1 MIPKRC
7 RGELREGVKL
17 FSPANFTEGI
27 FPIESHWFSGG
38 RNSFPKKNMFALTAD
53 EKKGIMKKID
63 ARKNIAQSLGLSE
76 KIRLLSGKNSW
87 YTGEIS
93 EKGIRALTL
102 HDGPHGV
109 RIEGVRNTVYP
120 NLCLLACSFD
130 PDVLYTVGRL
140 IGNDCARNGVDVL
153 LAPGINVKRSAVC
166 GRNFEYF
173 SEDPCLISELAAA
186 YVKGVQKNGISA
198 TVKHFCCNNQE
209 NYRMSVDCRVEEEAL
224 FNTYL
229 FPFYKVIK
237 ESAPD
242 CIMTSYNSVN
252 GEKTNES
259 SFLQK
264 EVLRERF
271 GFKGLIMSDWGAVTD
286 RRHAVEGGMDLE
298 MPGGNADSDSALE
311 RSVEGS
317 GAFETEADR
326 AVEHL
331 LALCEKHAEKPIAET
346 DADVAETVAELISES
361 IVMLKNED
369 VLPLRRGEKIGV
381 YGDKAKNPLL
391 QGGGCA
397 SVKCG
402 EYASPLSL
410 IEKEYEVVF
419 VESGGNLSLLKD
431 TDKILAF
438 IGEESPCSEA
448 YDRCGIGL
456 EIAERDAI
464 NELARMHKKVC
475 AVLQNGGAVSVGEL
489 NCGCLLETYYCGEYF
504 AQGLMKILNG
514 KSPCGRLAETFPQR
528 LEHTPAFIG
537 CKDGKTVF
545 YREGMYVGY
554 KYYSAKKIPVSYP
567 FGYGIGYGCIEYD
580 DFVLEHETV
589 TEDQPLSGSVRLTNT
604 SEFSGKEVVQIYYDT
619 EKIKKL
625 VWFDKVFVAAGE
637 SVTVR
642 FTVDNDYFSRYDGA
656 GYTLPNERGHVSVAR
671 NAEEVLFSLA
681 VEIKSAK
688 TPRIDEGML
697 IEDVYE
703 ALGAEAVRKYFSK
716 PLGLA
721 MYADENFVLPISG
734 NKLSE
739 NAFEQNTAMMMPLK
753 NLISFSGGK
762 YTLAELRAVLSEIN
776 GEIAARNANR

>member
-1 MIPKRC
+1 
-7 RGELREGVKL
+7 
-17 FSPANFTEGI
+17 
-27 FPIESHWFSGG
+27 
-38 RNSFPKKNMFALTAD
+38 
-53 EKKGIMKKID
+53 MKKTD
-63 ARKNIAQSLGLSE
+63 ARKQAVRSLGLSE
-76 KIRLLSGKNSW
+76 KIQLLSGKNSW
-87 YTGEIS
+87 YTGEIE
-93 EKGIRALTL
+93 EKGIRAITL

-130 PDVLYTVGRL
+130 PEALYTVGRL

-173 SEDPCLISELAAA
+173 SEDPCLIGELAVA
-186 YVKGVQKNGISA
+186 YVKGVQKNGVSA

-209 NYRMSVDCRVEEEAL
+209 NYRMSVDCRVEEDAL
-224 FNTYL
+224 FNIYL

-264 EVLRERF
+264 EVLRDRF
-271 GFKGLIMSDWGAVTD
+271 GFTGVVMSDWGAVTD
-286 RRHAVEGGMDLE
+286 RRRAVESGMDLE
-298 MPGGNADSDSALE
+298 MPGGNEESDSALE
-311 RSVEGS
+311 RAVEGS
-317 GAFETEADR
+317 ATFEAEADR

-331 LALCEKHAEKPIAET
+331 LALCEKHAKKPTAEEDVDIAET
-346 DADVAETVAELISES
+346 VSELISES
-361 IVMLKNED
+361 IVMLKNEG

-402 EYASPLSL
+402 KYASPLSL
-410 IEKEYEVVF
+410 IEREYETVF
-419 VESGGNLSLLKD
+419 VESGGDLSLLKD
-431 TDKILAF
+431 TDKIIAF

-448 YDRCGIGL
+448 YDRSGIGL
-456 EIAERDAI
+456 EVAERDAI
-464 NELARMHKKVC
+464 NELFRMHRRVC
-475 AVLQNGGAVSVGEL
+475 AVLQNGGAVDVGEL
-489 NCGCLLETYYCGEYF
+489 DCGCLLETYYCGEYF

-514 KSPCGRLAETFPQR
+514 KSPCGRLAETFPQS

-537 CKDGKTVF
+537 CKDRERVL

-554 KYYSAKKIPVSYP
+554 KYYSAKKLPVAYP
-567 FGYGIGYGCIEYD
+567 FGYGIGYGRIEYG
-580 DFVLEHETV
+580 DFTLDCDAV
-589 TEDQPLSGSVRLTNT
+589 TEEQPLSGSVRLTNV
-604 SEFSGKEVVQIYYDT
+604 SEYGQKEVVQIYYVTD
-619 EKIKKL
+619 KIKKL
-625 VWFDKVFVAAGE
+625 VYFGKVFVAAGE
-637 SVTVR
+637 SVVVR
-642 FTVDNDYFSRYDGA
+642 FTVDNDYFRRYDGE
-656 GYTLPNERGHVSVAR
+656 GYYLPNERGCVCVAR
-671 NAEEVLFSLA
+671 NAEDELFSAA
-681 VEIKSAK
+681 VELKSAK
-688 TPRIDEGML
+688 IRPIDEGML

-721 MYADENFVLPISG
+721 MYADENFVLPIRG
-734 NKLSE
+734 DRLSD
-739 NAFEQNTAMMMPLK
+739 NAFEQNTALMMPLK

-762 YTLAELRAVLSEIN
+762 YTLEELRAALSEIN
-776 GEIAARNANR
+776 GEIAARSAKR